1 MIDRNYK
8 CFFMNILISV
18 IPCLTFAVQYQV
30 RVIDSETKMPLQGV
44 KIRGWFSNENG
55 WEAWTKA
62 APVYVDENIT
72 DKEGYCSLAG
82 ESNTGHVGFMI
93 KNPPLQYYHSP
104 NVKLTLDSSFC
115 GDMFKGIFK
124 RDKVYTLMLDRRKK
138 PIPLL
143 VKTVSFPLNKKKV
156 NDIGEVEKNSFAYD
170 FLTQDWLPPW
180 GKGEFADIR
189 FMRMPRK
196 KIGLSTNF
204 NGRVGVVFKDVVT
217 VDFPGDGNGFVVMQV
232 RDDAG
237 LKVREAPENGYSQ
250 HYELESGIGHD
261 LQFYTKYNKKRCLCF
276 RIRTRFDDK
285 GQIIEGYY
293 GKIYG
298 DIHHNAWKAG
308 IAKISFLYYLNPK
321 PLDRNLEWDMK
332 NNLCSN
338 PGGLG
343 QPMP

>member
-8 CFFMNILISV
+8 CFSIYILINV
-18 IPCLTFAVQYQV
+18 IPWLTFAVQYQV
-30 RVIDSETKMPLQGV
+30 RVIDSETRVPLQGV

-62 APVYVDENIT
+62 APVYVDEDIT
-72 DKEGYCSLAG
+72 DEDGCCSLSG

-93 KNPPLQYYHSP
+93 KNPPSQYYRSP
-104 NVKLTLDSSFC
+104 NVKLTLDNNFFGGLSKS
-115 GDMFKGIFK
+115 IFK
-124 RDKVYTLMLDRRKK
+124 REKVYTLMLDRRKT
-138 PIPLL
+138 PIPLF
-143 VKTVSFPLNKKKV
+143 VKTVSFPLNNKRV
-156 NDIGEVEKNSFAYD
+156 NDIREVEKNIFSYD
-170 FLTQDWLPPW
+170 FLNQDWLPPW

-196 KIGLSTNF
+196 EIGLSTNF
-204 NGRVGVVFKDVVT
+204 NGRVGIVFKDVVT

-237 LKVREAPENGYSQ
+237 LKVRKAPGNGYVQ
-250 HYELESGIGHD
+250 HYELESGIGRD

-276 RIRTRFDDK
+276 RIRTRFNDK
-285 GQIIEGYY
+285 GQIIEGLY

-298 DIHHNAWKAG
+298 DIYNNAWKAG

-321 PLDRNLEWDMK
+321 SLDRNLEWDMK
-332 NNLCSN
+332 TNLCPN
-338 PGGLG
+338 PGSISKE
-343 QPMP
+343 P